1 MQRTRRTLV
10 ALLALAPAPRWVTVL
25 AGEVVTVPEQ
35 RLVLSNFEGDQES
48 VAPGGRWR
56 GFSDRVMG
64 GVSDAAFSRSNVAG
78 KGCIRLT
85 GRVTR
90 DSGGGF
96 IQMALD
102 LGTREAD
109 FDASGYAGVE
119 FLVYG
124 NDEDY
129 NVHIRTADCG
139 WYDESY
145 RATFRAEPRWQRLR
159 LSWSDFKGNGVSVPL
174 NAAHLQRIAWL
185 GWMREFNADLALAEV
200 ALYRQ
205 G

>member
-1 MQRTRRTLV
+1 MKRTRRTLV
-10 ALLALAPAPRWVTVL
+10 AMLALAPAARWPTAL
-25 AGEVVTVPEQ
+25 AAEAAAVPEQ
-35 RLVLSNFEGDQES
+35 RLILSNFEGEGEVL
-48 VAPGGRWR
+48 VAGSRWR

-64 GVSDAAFSRSNVAG
+64 GVSDAAFSRAIVAG
-78 KGCIRLT
+78 KTCIRLT

-102 LGTREAD
+102 LGTRGAG
-109 FDASGYAGVE
+109 FDASAYAGLE
-119 FLVYG
+119 FLVHG

-139 WYDESY
+139 WYDDSY

-159 LSWSDFKGNGVSVPL
+159 LAWGDFKGNGVSVPL
-174 NAAHLQRIAWL
+174 DAGHLQRIAWL
-185 GWMREFNADLALAEV
+185 GWMREFTADLALAEV
-200 ALYRQ
+200 ALYLR